1 MFEKC
6 EQATSNPDLLLQQ
19 PNKTSDFEN
28 NYQHQHYGR
37 QHSYQSNQ
45 HEQIQNEMR
54 TFDQELKYFIKNNQQ
69 LSQEQDNLSDSETK
83 PEDQNEGEAPN
94 SDAKSLDEMI
104 LKAILVLRIHM
115 FEMEKVNELCRD
127 FSERYVETLK
137 IKLNSDNMFKLD
149 DDSDEMNESA
159 NDDRD
164 DSMREDTMSE
174 KFYKSLF
181 SQGNGTNDN
190 GLTNSFASRHGK
202 KQRQASKVK
211 PYNLKHAGKQQSV
224 DRMKSVQAGS
234 SDNKSFEISPD
245 TCLSKISFNMLN
257 ITNSNNNSSAHSVCS
272 EDELN
277 DRGKSSCEYD
287 AEDYNTENLTEEG
300 LNYEANSYDGD
311 QDDIEVDL
319 EDDTESLKSPT
330 SCNNNMSSSHNCLAT
345 STTNDNYFFKR
356 NAKTKRGILPKNAT
370 NVMKKWLFQ
379 HIIHPYPTEEE
390 KKQIAFQT
398 NLTLIQV
405 NNWFINARRRIL
417 QPMLEA
423 SNPEMTKKKKTSQ
436 VSNSK
441 PYQK

>member
-6 EQATSNPDLLLQQ
+6 EQATSNPDLLLQK
-19 PNKTSDFEN
+19 PNKSSEFEIS
-28 NYQHQHYGR
+28 YQHQHYGR

-45 HEQIQNEMR
+45 HEQIQNEMH
-54 TFDQELKYFIKNNQQ
+54 TFDQQLKYFIKNY
-69 LSQEQDNLSDSETK
+69 QELNQDNLSDGETTK
-83 PEDQNEGEAPN
+83 SGEDNEGRGEEEA
-94 SDAKSLDEMI
+94 SKEAAKSSLDEMI

-149 DDSDEMNESA
+149 DDSDEMNEST

-164 DSMREDTMSE
+164 DSMREDTISE

-181 SQGNGTNDN
+181 SQGNGTNDSV
-190 GLTNSFASRHGK
+190 LTNSFASRHGK
-202 KQRQASKVK
+202 KQRQTGKVK
-211 PYNLKHAGKQQSV
+211 PYNLKHKL
-224 DRMKSVQAGS
+224 KSVQSAS
-234 SDNKSFEISPD
+234 SDSKSFEISPD
-245 TCLSKISFNMLN
+245 TCLAKISFNMLN
-257 ITNSNNNSSAHSVCS
+257 ITNSNNNSSVPSVCS

-277 DRGKSSCEYD
+277 DRGKGNCEYD
-287 AEDYNTENLTEEG
+287 VEDYNTENLTEEG

-330 SCNNNMSSSHNCLAT
+330 SYNNHMSSSHNSLTT
-345 STTNDNYFFKR
+345 SCTTNDNYFFKR

-370 NVMKKWLFQ
+370 NIMKKWLFQ

-390 KKQIAFQT
+390 KKQIALQT